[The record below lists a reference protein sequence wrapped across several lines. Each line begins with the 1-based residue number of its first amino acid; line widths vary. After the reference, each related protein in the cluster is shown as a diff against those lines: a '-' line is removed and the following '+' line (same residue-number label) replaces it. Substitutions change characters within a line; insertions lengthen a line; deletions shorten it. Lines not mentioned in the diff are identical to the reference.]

1 MTLGT
6 KIRNLRTLK
15 GYSQDNMAKMLG
27 LSVTSYSKIERDEVN
42 LTLKRLEE
50 IAAILQMTLL
60 DILTFGE
67 NSILFNNQLKGDYG
81 SSNIVYTPLEIELKI
96 ELEKLRVEN
105 EAFKREII
113 HLKEMIELLK
123 VQLKV

>member
-15 GYSQDNMAKMLG
+15 GYSQENMAKMLG

-67 NSILFNNQLKGDYG
+67 NNILFNNQIKGDYG